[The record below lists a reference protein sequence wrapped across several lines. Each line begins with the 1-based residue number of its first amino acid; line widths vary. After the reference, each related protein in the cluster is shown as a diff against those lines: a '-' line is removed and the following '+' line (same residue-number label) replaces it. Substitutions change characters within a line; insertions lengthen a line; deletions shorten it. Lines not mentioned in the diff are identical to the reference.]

1 MENSQAAECSILRHG
16 LAKVDCYRKPRRSMR
31 IRRKVPRDPSRIP
44 ELMAIFADLCDG
56 ERFWPLF
63 IHGAPGSGKT
73 VATYCMTD
81 VLFDYIYTDLDG
93 LCEALVTRSDK
104 WRHIQDPD
112 KCAIL
117 DEIGG
122 RDVVSSVDA
131 DAVKKFLDLRENYAN
146 RVGVYV
152 SNHGPDAIPGLY
164 GHRIASRLLCGTT
177 FHMEGSDQRKR

>member
-1 MENSQAAECSILRHG
+1 MENSQAAECSIPRHG
-16 LAKVDCYRKPRRSMR
+16 LAIVECCRRPR
-31 IRRKVPRDPSRIP
+31 IRMRHKVPRDPSRIP
-44 ELMAIFADLCDG
+44 ELMATFHALCKG
-56 ERFWPLF
+56 KRLWPLF
-63 IHGAPGSGKT
+63 IHGDPGVGKS

-81 VLFDYIYTDLDG
+81 VLADYIYTDLDE

-146 RVGVYV
+146 RVGIYV
-152 SNHGPDAIPGLY
+152 SNHSPDAIPELY
-164 GHRIASRLLCGTT
+164 GHRIASRLLCGTV
-177 FHMEGSDQRKR
+177 FHMAGRDQRKS